1 MRSTDFHRKENSMAF
16 KSQDLMVSIMPLQ
29 MGDATCPEHTIS
41 GCVNMVTAAF
51 ASAEP
56 EGLALLQRQLR
67 TVLAQAAA

>member
-16 KSQDLMVSIMPLQ
+16 KSKDLMVSIMPLQ
-29 MGDATCPEHTIS
+29 MGDATCPEQTIS
-41 GCVNMVTAAF
+41 GCYPVTASF

-67 TVLAQAAA
+67 TALAQAAA